1 MLKRLF
7 WLVGLLML
15 LSMLQPASAVIE
27 NFELDFII
35 VYDKVYVEQQLVFDR
50 QSNYT
55 IKLPEDA
62 KEIELWLDDRKSEL
76 PGRLATLTARAIRL
90 SYLTKDYLERQNFV
104 VDLTVPQETARLAV
118 RLVLPEDAK
127 LAKPIDPA
135 TLVSAAVA
143 PRPDKLESDGRSLIL
158 SWEKKELKPGEG
170 MTFFVAYRGRAR
182 WPVYALL
189 AALILVFGLAAA
201 VGYLLLRKPK
211 QKLKPA
217 AELEK
222 LELVKLDELERYL
235 KPDEAQIV
243 RILKQRE
250 GAVEQGTLRI
260 ITGFSK
266 AKLSGLLMEL
276 EVRNIIHK
284 EKRGKKN
291 LIFFKKSINKQK

>member
-1 MLKRLF
+1 MLKPLF
-7 WLVGLLML
+7 WLLGLLAL
-15 LSMLQPASAVIE
+15 LISLQPASAAIE
-27 NFELDFII
+27 SFELDFTI
-35 VYDKVYVEQQLVFDR
+35 VYGKVYVEQRLVFER

-62 KEIELWLDDRKSEL
+62 KEVELALDGRKSEL
-76 PGRLATLTARAIRL
+76 PGRLATVTARAVEL

-104 VDLTVPQETARLAV
+104 IDLAVPQETARLAV

-127 LAKPIDPA
+127 LAKLIDPA
-135 TLVSAAVA
+135 TLASAAVA

-158 SWEKKELKPGEG
+158 SWERTELKPGEG
-170 MTFFVAYRGRAR
+170 LTFFVAYRERAR
-182 WPVYALL
+182 WPIYALL
-189 AALILVFGLAAA
+189 AAVIVVFCLA
-201 VGYLLLRKPK
+201 VVIGYLVLRKPK
-211 QKLKPA
+211 RRAKPVA
-217 AELEK
+217 KPKKERVER
-222 LELVKLDELERYL
+222 VKLDELERYL
-235 KPDEAQIV
+235 KPAEAQIV

-276 EVRNIIHK
+276 EARNIIHK

-291 LIFFKKSINKQK
+291 LIFLKKA